1 MSVSSDPIPPWALPP
16 GPLAGAVA
24 SAAPRWRE
32 AAAALR
38 RVALEIPSLAHDL
51 AAYHRPDAWQ
61 GAVATRF
68 GDDLDRWGTR
78 LGRPEGPSGGLD
90 LVSELL
96 ALAGRLE
103 ARASAAE
110 AARAAGTADDP
121 VWWAWRGG
129 R

>member
-1 MSVSSDPIPPWALPP
+1 MSVSSDPIPPWTLPP

-38 RVALEIPSLAHDL
+38 RVVVEIPSLAHDL
-51 AAYHRPDAWQ
+51 AAYHRPDVWQ

-68 GDDLDRWGTR
+68 GDDLGRWGAR
-78 LGRPEGPSGGLD
+78 LGHPDAPGGGLD
-90 LVSELL
+90 LVNELL

-103 ARASAAE
+103 ARASAVE
-110 AARAAGTADDP
+110 AAGTADDP